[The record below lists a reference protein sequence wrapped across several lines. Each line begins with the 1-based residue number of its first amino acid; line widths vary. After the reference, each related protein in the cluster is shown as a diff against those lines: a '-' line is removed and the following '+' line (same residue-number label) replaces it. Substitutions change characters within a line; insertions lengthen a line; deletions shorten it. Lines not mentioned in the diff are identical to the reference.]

1 MNEIARK
8 PWKALILLAAVFL
21 TGAVVGGA
29 VVEWEP
35 WEHDHGRNANGMM
48 AHLTEELGLTEP
60 QQDSISAVLERWR
73 PQMDSAWAEVRP
85 RIETVRARIRSDIA
99 AQLTDAQRAKYEE
112 MMKRH
117 REPPKGPPPPR
128 SN

>member
-1 MNEIARK
+1 MSDIVRR
-8 PWKALILLAAVFL
+8 PWKAVVLLAAVFIA
-21 TGAVVGGA
+21 GAVVGGA

-35 WEHDHGRNANGMM
+35 WDHDHGRNANGFV
-48 AHLTEELGLTEP
+48 AHLTEELDLTQV

-85 RIETVRARIRSDIA
+85 RIETVRAKIRSDIA
-99 AQLTDAQRAKYEE
+99 AQLTDAQRAKYDE
-112 MMKRH
+112 MNKRH